1 MKNLSQDLYTSKA
14 LQEHVWEVTL
24 AGNEHPVFKAHFE
37 GNPLLPAFLQIDI
50 FAALI
55 DKKIIKIER
64 CKFKQPIRPSDTIV
78 YEIIKNMDDMY
89 RVKILKENEVASE
102 IKIICD
108 SSKEA

>member
-1 MKNLSQDLYTSKA
+1 
-14 LQEHVWEVTL
+14 
-24 AGNEHPVFKAHFE
+24 
-37 GNPLLPAFLQIDI
+37 
-50 FAALI
+50 
-55 DKKIIKIER
+55 
-64 CKFKQPIRPSDTIV
+64 V